1 MAGLRQGFFLR
12 AFRGSGCI
20 GFRLQTCRDNV
31 LTVTVATHGLTCG
44 AFQASWLTRAGKL
57 LDTHGMPQHRQ
68 DADTAGAAAC
78 LDKFLCEAQRLLSGA
93 LQRSHS
99 FFERAGRCGA
109 QGPPGTGKTR
119 TLLALLQVLATA
131 NAMKP
136 KRFAQVGPILACGD
150 TNAATDNL
158 VEGLLERGVRVVRI
172 GLPSKVRIARPK
184 LTSLGSQGGCPRL
197 FELSIAEPLKHVRSC
212 E

>member
-1 MAGLRQGFFLR
+1 LSAPVAG
-12 AFRGSGCI
+12 
-20 GFRLQTCRDNV
+20 
-31 LTVTVATHGLTCG
+31 
-44 AFQASWLTRAGKL
+44 
-57 LDTHGMPQHRQ
+57 
-68 DADTAGAAAC
+68 
-78 LDKFLCEAQRLLSGA
+78 
-93 LQRSHS
+93 
-99 FFERAGRCGA
+99 GA

-131 NAMKP
+131 NAMQP

-197 FELSIAEPLKHVRSC
+197 FELSTAEPLKHVRVVSRLLSIDEAGAPRQHRRGWCAASC
-212 E
+212 DT